1 MARILVVEDDKDL
14 LFLYQ
19 AQLTRQGHEITVCEK
34 TAEALMYLAHDEFDI
49 IVLDMNM
56 PDEPG
61 LAVIEF
67 VNGDPRLHH
76 IEIIVIS
83 AGGQYRAACAQLGVD
98 QYLVKPVP
106 MRQLFALIDEVLQV

>member
-19 AQLTRQGHEITVCEK
+19 AQLGRQGHQITVCER
-34 TAEALMYLAHDEFDI
+34 TAEALVYLAHDDFEI
-49 IVLDMNM
+49 IILDMNM
-56 PDEPG
+56 PDETG
-61 LAVIEF
+61 LVVIEF
-67 VNGDPRLHH
+67 VNANPRLHH

-83 AGGQYRAACAQLGVD
+83 AGGQYRAACAERGVD

-106 MRQLFALIDEVLQV
+106 MRQLFALIDEVLAL